1 MKRHQRTSGERYYT
15 STLVNTESVDTEK
28 VSDKLAWRTVMNQ
41 TLSKLFPETPEYDKK
56 IWKFLELSYSK
67 GWSYR
72 ATAKELNIDHK
83 TVKNIIETVKP
94 TDTYRIFMDKI
105 GDTIKSFSDKKFKHT
120 IFDRYE
126 QTLKDLDKKIQEC
139 EDTDDKRNVIN
150 YYKLK
155 LAVLKDQLRASLSI
169 QTTETQ
175 QIAIENAITTLQDE
189 AWEEYGE
196 KIQ

>member
-1 MKRHQRTSGERYYT
+1 
-15 STLVNTESVDTEK
+15 
-28 VSDKLAWRTVMNQ
+28 MNN
-41 TLSKLFPETPEYDKK
+41 TLSKLFPNTVDYNKK

-83 TVKNIIETVKP
+83 TVKNILESVKDSSVYSTFMKKVEQTVQ
-94 TDTYRIFMDKI
+94 
-105 GDTIKSFSDKKFKHT
+105 SFSDKQFKST

-126 QTLKDLDKKIQEC
+126 RTLADLDNKIKEC
-139 EDTDDKRNVIN
+139 EDKEDTRNVVN

-155 LAVLKDQLRASLSI
+155 LAVLKDQLRASLAV
-169 QTTETQ
+169 QNTETQ
-175 QIAIENAITTLQDE
+175 KIAIENAITTLQDE

>member
-1 MKRHQRTSGERYYT
+1 
-15 STLVNTESVDTEK
+15 
-28 VSDKLAWRTVMNQ
+28 MNN
-41 TLSKLFPETPEYDKK
+41 TLSKLFPKTEDYNKK

-83 TVKNIIETVKP
+83 TVKNILESVKDSSVYSTFMKKVEQTVQ
-94 TDTYRIFMDKI
+94 
-105 GDTIKSFSDKKFKHT
+105 SFSDKQFKST

-126 QTLKDLDKKIQEC
+126 RTLADLDNKIKEC
-139 EDTDDKRNVIN
+139 ENKEDTRNVVN

-155 LAVLKDQLRASLSI
+155 LAVLKDQLRASLAV
-169 QTTETQ
+169 QNTETQ

>member
-1 MKRHQRTSGERYYT
+1 
-15 STLVNTESVDTEK
+15 
-28 VSDKLAWRTVMNQ
+28 MNN
-41 TLSKLFPETPEYDKK
+41 TLSKLFPNTEDYNKK

-83 TVKNIIETVKP
+83 TVKNILESVKDSSVYSTFMKKVEQTVQ
-94 TDTYRIFMDKI
+94 
-105 GDTIKSFSDKKFKHT
+105 SFSDKQFKST

-126 QTLKDLDKKIQEC
+126 RTLADLDNKIKEC
-139 EDTDDKRNVIN
+139 EDKEDTRNVVN

-155 LAVLKDQLRASLSI
+155 LAVLKDQLRASLAV
-169 QTTETQ
+169 QNTETQ

>member
-1 MKRHQRTSGERYYT
+1 
-15 STLVNTESVDTEK
+15 
-28 VSDKLAWRTVMNQ
+28 MNN
-41 TLSKLFPETPEYDKK
+41 TLSKLFPKTEDYNKK

-83 TVKNIIETVKP
+83 TVKNILESVKDSSVYSTFMKKVEQTVQ
-94 TDTYRIFMDKI
+94 
-105 GDTIKSFSDKKFKHT
+105 SFSDKQFKST

-126 QTLKDLDKKIQEC
+126 RTLADLDNKIKEC
-139 EDTDDKRNVIN
+139 EDKEDTRNVVN

-155 LAVLKDQLRASLSI
+155 LAVLKDQLRASLAV
-169 QTTETQ
+169 QNTETQ

>member
-1 MKRHQRTSGERYYT
+1 
-15 STLVNTESVDTEK
+15 
-28 VSDKLAWRTVMNQ
+28 MNN
-41 TLSKLFPETPEYDKK
+41 TLSKLFPNTVDYNKK

-83 TVKNIIETVKP
+83 TVKNILESVKDSSVYSTFMKKVEQTVQ
-94 TDTYRIFMDKI
+94 
-105 GDTIKSFSDKKFKHT
+105 SFSDKQFKST

-126 QTLKDLDKKIQEC
+126 RTLADLDNKIKEC
-139 EDTDDKRNVIN
+139 EDKEDTRNVVN

-155 LAVLKDQLRASLSI
+155 LAVLKDQLRASLAV
-169 QTTETQ
+169 QNTETQ

>member
-1 MKRHQRTSGERYYT
+1 
-15 STLVNTESVDTEK
+15 
-28 VSDKLAWRTVMNQ
+28 MNQ
-41 TLSKLFPETPEYDKK
+41 TLSKLFPETQEYDKK

-83 TVKNIIETVKP
+83 TVKNILENVKP
-94 TDTYRIFMDKI
+94 SDTYKIFMDKV
-105 GDTIKSFSDKKFKHT
+105 DNSVQSFKDREFAST

-126 QTLKDLDKKIQEC
+126 STLKDINDKIRLCQ
-139 EDTDDKRNVIN
+139 DNDDERNVFN

-155 LAVLKDQLRASLSI
+155 LVVLKDQLRASLTI
-169 QTTETQ
+169 QTQDTQ
-175 QIAIENAITTLQDE
+175 TVAIENAITTLQDE

>member
-1 MKRHQRTSGERYYT
+1 
-15 STLVNTESVDTEK
+15 
-28 VSDKLAWRTVMNQ
+28 MNN
-41 TLSKLFPETPEYDKK
+41 TLSKLFPKTEDYNKK

-83 TVKNIIETVKP
+83 TVKNILESVKDSSVYSTFMKKVEQTVQ
-94 TDTYRIFMDKI
+94 
-105 GDTIKSFSDKKFKHT
+105 SFSDKQFKST

-126 QTLKDLDKKIQEC
+126 RTLADLDNKIKEC
-139 EDTDDKRNVIN
+139 EDKEDTRNVVN

-155 LAVLKDQLRASLSI
+155 LAVLKDQLRASLAVQS
-169 QTTETQ
+169 TETQ

>member
-1 MKRHQRTSGERYYT
+1 
-15 STLVNTESVDTEK
+15 
-28 VSDKLAWRTVMNQ
+28 MNN
-41 TLSKLFPETPEYDKK
+41 TLSKLFPETNDYNTK

-72 ATAKELNIDHK
+72 ATSKELNIDHK
-83 TVKNIIETVKP
+83 TVKNILESVKGTETYKVFMTKIEATVQ
-94 TDTYRIFMDKI
+94 
-105 GDTIKSFSDKKFKHT
+105 SFSDKKFKHT

-126 QTLKDLDKKIQEC
+126 KTLADLDKKIKQS
-139 EDTDDKRNVIN
+139 EDNDDKKDVVN

-155 LAVLKDQLRASLSI
+155 LAVLKDQLRASLAV

>member
-1 MKRHQRTSGERYYT
+1 
-15 STLVNTESVDTEK
+15 
-28 VSDKLAWRTVMNQ
+28 MNN
-41 TLSKLFPETPEYDKK
+41 TLSKLFPTTEDYNKK

-83 TVKNIIETVKP
+83 TVKNILESVKDSSVYSTFMKKVEQTVQ
-94 TDTYRIFMDKI
+94 
-105 GDTIKSFSDKKFKHT
+105 SFSDKQFKST

-126 QTLKDLDKKIQEC
+126 RTLADLDNKIKEC
-139 EDTDDKRNVIN
+139 EDKEDTRNVVN

-155 LAVLKDQLRASLSI
+155 LAVLKDQLRASLAV
-169 QTTETQ
+169 QNTETQ

>member
-1 MKRHQRTSGERYYT
+1 
-15 STLVNTESVDTEK
+15 
-28 VSDKLAWRTVMNQ
+28 MNN
-41 TLSKLFPETPEYDKK
+41 TLSKLFPNTVDYNKK

-83 TVKNIIETVKP
+83 TVKNILESVKDSSVYSTFMKKVEQTVQ
-94 TDTYRIFMDKI
+94 
-105 GDTIKSFSDKKFKHT
+105 SFSDKQFKST

-126 QTLKDLDKKIQEC
+126 RTLADLDNKIKEC
-139 EDTDDKRNVIN
+139 EAKEDTRNVVN

-155 LAVLKDQLRASLSI
+155 LAVLKDQLRASLAV
-169 QTTETQ
+169 QNTETQ